1 MAGLIISKVR
11 MARLSRIVREFPL
24 ETRRELDPW
33 LNKQAR
39 TLISS
44 SGKVPGLVQVT
55 PPHMAGVR
63 GMEAKRVGEAAVTR
77 DVWKVYATPR
87 RIYELLQKSASTKVA
102 NRWWALHKRS
112 PSEAIGWLENA
123 APAEIRR
130 MTIGF
135 DGGSAHE
142 KARARNGRVHLTRP
156 RVLVVSDSAAVGRYI
171 RKRIRRVGLLA
182 SSIPSAAG
190 SRFGRLGGVPAWIS
204 SRHSSRYGYVR
215 ESRSRTKRTIRIGLT
230 NRAISDMQRR
240 FNYVLAYRERAMRDE
255 LPYVARALEKK
266 LRTRLR

>member
-1 MAGLIISKVR
+1 MAGLITSKVR
-11 MARLSRIVREFPL
+11 MERLSRIVREFPL
-24 ETRRELDPW
+24 ETRRVLDPW
-33 LNKQAR
+33 INKQIR

-55 PPHMAGVR
+55 PPHMQGVR

-87 RIYELLQKSASTKVA
+87 RIYELLTKAAGVKVA
-102 NRWWALHKRS
+102 NRWWALHKRA
-112 PSEAIGWLENA
+112 PAEAIGWLENS

-135 DGGSAHE
+135 DGGAAHD
-142 KARARNGRVHLTRP
+142 KARGRNGRVNLTRP
-156 RVLVVSDSAAVGRYI
+156 KVLVITDAAAVGRYI
-171 RKRIRRVGLLA
+171 RRRIRRVGLLA

-190 SRFGRLGGVPAWIS
+190 GRFGRLGGVPAWIS
-204 SRHSSRYGYVR
+204 RHNSRYGYVS
-215 ESRSRTKRTIRIGLT
+215 ESRSKTKRTIRIGLT

-240 FNYVLAYRERAMRDE
+240 FSYVLAYRERAMRDE
-255 LPYVARALEKK
+255 LPFVARALEKT
-266 LRTRLR
+266 LRLRLQ